1 MQSPPP
7 LEPPFRF
14 DIAANSEYSKLCYL
28 GSYPLED
35 IYNRSIGWAVDRSK
49 HPETVKKLRSH
60 LKEAFRIV
68 YTGTYEE
75 DRAGY
80 LDPLLYGNLDSS
92 RSEQRVFR
100 QKFWQ
105 LLANVGE
112 TVELRDGDAVSKFTV
127 ERVWPNYVHLA
138 VIVELRTQDKVR
150 RFDFSQKREGKAKD
164 YYLPDD
170 YKRGSGA
177 SWLIL

>member
-1 MQSPPP
+1 MRSD
-7 LEPPFRF
+7 LRKTFR
-14 DIAANSEYSKLCYL
+14 L
-28 GSYPLED
+28 
-35 IYNRSIGWAVDRSK
+35 
-49 HPETVKKLRSH
+49 
-60 LKEAFRIV
+60 V
-68 YTGTYEE
+68 YTSTYEE
-75 DRAGY
+75 DHAEY
-80 LDPLLYGNLDSS
+80 LDSLLYGNHDSL

-112 TVELRDGDAVSKFTV
+112 RVELRDGDTVGKFTI
-127 ERVWPNYVHLA
+127 ERVRPDYVHLA
-138 VIVELRTQDKVR
+138 VIVDLQAEDNKVL
-150 RFDFSQKREGKAKD
+150 RFDFSQKREGMAKD